1 MLIVTRCVQMTWK
14 SKKKVEIEMARNER
28 VKLDIL
34 SRATR
39 FFTLQLYTFEDD
51 KSPFFMDY
59 LIAPQ
64 PE

>member
-14 SKKKVEIEMARNER
+14 SKNKVEIEMARNER

-39 FFTLQLYTFEDD
+39 FFTLQWYTFEDD

-59 LIAPQ
+59 LFAPQ

>member
-59 LIAPQ
+59 LFAP
-64 PE
+64 

>member
-1 MLIVTRCVQMTWK
+1 
-14 SKKKVEIEMARNER
+14 MARNER

-59 LIAPQ
+59 LFAP
-64 PE
+64 